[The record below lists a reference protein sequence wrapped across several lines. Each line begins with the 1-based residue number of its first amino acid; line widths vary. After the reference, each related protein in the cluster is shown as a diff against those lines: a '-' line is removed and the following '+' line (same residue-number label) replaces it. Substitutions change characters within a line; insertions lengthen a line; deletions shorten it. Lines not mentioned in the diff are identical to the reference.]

1 MEAILLKLLHVFSW
15 GGLLLIRCIFM
26 FSFWLLASDLRLA
39 GAMHLPSLHQH
50 RPGVILVAI
59 MDFKVGIISV
69 FVSVLPLFKWR
80 NAPVCVWLCFED
92 YTGFI
97 KMHANKPQIANQTL
111 TVLSFSVILESLILP
126 QSFDRRVFFIVKSR
140 FVWFLRAL
148 STPGCSILVLYQ

>member
-1 MEAILLKLLHVFSW
+1 
-15 GGLLLIRCIFM
+15 M

-69 FVSVLPLFKWR
+69 FVSILDLFKWR

-97 KMHANKPQIANQTL
+97 KMQANKPQIANQTL

-126 QSFDRRVFFIVKSR
+126 QSFDWRVFFIVKSR
-140 FVWFLRAL
+140 FVWCFEYIRLFDIGAIPITKM
-148 STPGCSILVLYQ
+148 SQVHYGCLFICWYLFIIHVNSYD